1 MRLLRYGP
9 IGQEKPA
16 ALDSEGNIRDL
27 SSVVTDIAGQ
37 TLSRSSLKKL
47 AKIDLS
53 ALPAISS
60 DVRIGPCV
68 GAVGNFVAVGLN
80 YIDHALETKTPIP
93 EEPVLFNK
101 HTSCISGAN
110 DPICLLKDSEKTDW
124 EVEIA
129 FVIGEPAYN
138 VREEDALSFIAGFCI
153 CHDVSERAFQI
164 ERGGQW
170 TKGKSGPTF
179 GPLGPWLVTPDE
191 IGDVQNLGLWLD
203 VNGQRRQSG
212 STSKMIFPIALLV
225 SYISRFMRLMPGDV
239 ITTGTPPGVG
249 LGMNPPVFLKAGDVV
264 ELGIDGLGAQRQ
276 IVKAFSALDHQET

>member
-1 MRLLRYGP
+1 MKLLRYGP
-9 IGQEKPA
+9 SGQERPA
-16 ALDSEGNIRDL
+16 AIDADGIIRDL
-27 SSVVTDIAGQ
+27 SSIVPDICGPS
-37 TLSRSSLKKL
+37 LSRRSLETL
-47 AKIDLS
+47 ARIDLS
-53 ALPAISS
+53 SLPAVPA

-80 YIDHALETKTPIP
+80 YSDHALETNTPIP

-101 HTSCISGAN
+101 HTSCISGPH
-110 DPICLLKDSEKTDW
+110 DPIVLLKDSEKTDW

-129 FVIGEPAYN
+129 FVIGEPAYH
-138 VREEDALSFIAGFCI
+138 VREEDASSVIAGFCI

-191 IGDVQNLGLWLD
+191 IDDVQNLGLWLD
-203 VNGQRRQSG
+203 VNGRRMQTG
-212 STSKMIFPIALLV
+212 STSKMIFPIATLV

-249 LGMNPPVFLKAGDVV
+249 LGMKPPVFLKAGDVV
-264 ELGIDGLGAQRQ
+264 ELGIDGLGRQRQ
-276 IVKAFSALDHQET
+276 IVTAFHA

>member
-1 MRLLRYGP
+1 MKFLRYGP

-16 ALDSEGNIRDL
+16 ALDAEGNIRDL
-27 SSVVTDIAGQ
+27 SSVVADIAGP
-37 TLSRSSLKKL
+37 TLSRSSLEKL

-53 ALPAISS
+53 SLPAVSS

-80 YIDHALETKTPIP
+80 YIDHALETNTPIP

-101 HTSCISGAN
+101 HTSCISGPN
-110 DPICLLKDSEKTDW
+110 DPIYLLKDSEKTDW

-129 FVIGEPAYN
+129 FVIGEPAYH
-138 VREEDALSFIAGFCI
+138 VREEDALSAIAGFCV

-191 IGDVQNLGLWLD
+191 VGNVQNLGLWLD
-203 VNGQRRQSG
+203 VNGQRMQTG
-212 STSKMIFPIALLV
+212 STSKMIFPIATLV

-249 LGMNPPVFLKAGDVV
+249 LGMKPPVFLKAGDVV
-264 ELGIDGLGAQRQ
+264 ELGIDSLGTQRQ
-276 IVKAFSALDHQET
+276 IVTAFDV

>member
-16 ALDSEGNIRDL
+16 ALDAEGNIRDL

-37 TLSRSSLKKL
+37 TLSRSSFEKL

-80 YIDHALETKTPIP
+80 YIDHALETNTPIP

-129 FVIGEPAYN
+129 FVIGEPAYH
-138 VREEDALSFIAGFCI
+138 VREEDALSVIAGFCI

-191 IGDVQNLGLWLD
+191 IPDVQNLGLWLD

-212 STSKMIFPIALLV
+212 STSKMIFPIAMLV

-249 LGMNPPVFLKAGDVV
+249 LGMNPPLFLKAGDVV

-276 IVKAFSALDHQET
+276 IVKAFGA

>member
-1 MRLLRYGP
+1 MKLLRYGP
-9 IGQEKPA
+9 IGLEKPA
-16 ALDSEGNIRDL
+16 ALDAEGIIRDL
-27 SSVVTDIAGQ
+27 SSIATDIAGT
-37 TLSRSSLKKL
+37 TLSRNSLAKL
-47 AKIDLS
+47 TKIDLS
-53 ALPAISS
+53 SLPAVPS

-68 GAVGNFVAVGLN
+68 GSVGNFVAVGLN
-80 YIDHALETKTPIP
+80 YIDHALETNTPIP

-101 HTSCISGAN
+101 HTSCISGPN

-129 FVIGEPAYN
+129 FVIGEPAYH
-138 VREEDALSFIAGFCI
+138 VREEDALSVIAGFCV

-191 IGDVQNLGLWLD
+191 IGDVQNLDLWLD
-203 VNGQRRQSG
+203 VNGQRMQTG
-212 STSKMIFPIALLV
+212 STSKMIFPIATLV

-249 LGMNPPVFLKAGDVV
+249 LGMKPPVFLKAGDVV
-264 ELGIDGLGAQRQ
+264 ELGIDGLGRQRQ
-276 IVKAFSALDHQET
+276 IVTAFGARDHQET